1 MNTLA
6 SKPVNQL
13 RLHSPNSSFTPVKR
27 SKDDLLSA
35 DEKEERKT
43 STSSL
48 NIVIR
53 GDDVVAPNEVSVFE
67 ADLHHQYQLSPYHPE
82 DEVCKVFFYYGK
94 SDM

>member
-27 SKDDLLSA
+27 SKEDLLSA
-35 DEKEERKT
+35 GENKERKT

-48 NIVIR
+48 NIVIH
-53 GDDVVAPNEVSVFE
+53 GDNVVAPNEVSVFE

-82 DEVCKVFFYYGK
+82 DEVCKTLNFFLLW
-94 SDM
+94 